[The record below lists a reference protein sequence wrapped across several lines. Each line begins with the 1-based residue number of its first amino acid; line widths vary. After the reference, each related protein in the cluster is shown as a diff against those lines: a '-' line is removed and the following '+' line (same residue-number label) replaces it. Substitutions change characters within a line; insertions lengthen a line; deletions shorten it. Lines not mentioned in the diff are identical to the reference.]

1 MLIEPRDVVDT
12 GTGERVSILRT
23 GDETNGLY
31 TEGIS
36 VFPPNLAASA
46 YHEHPEQEER
56 IAVVAGSVL
65 VRLDGKLQLAVPGD
79 TLVIPP
85 GKAHEIANAGAE
97 TAEVIWQFRP
107 ALRTDDFLA
116 AAMASEGRRESP
128 LRHRL
133 RKWAIAAEYS
143 QEYRKA
149 NLPWSL
155 QKPILSLAHRLVDL
169 GMEHRHSWR
178 HHLHPRTGFG
188 AR

>member
-1 MLIEPRDVVDT
+1 MLMHPRDVVDSE
-12 GTGERVSILRT
+12 TGERVSILRT
-23 GDETNGLY
+23 GGDTHGLY
-31 TEGIS
+31 TEGVS

-97 TAEVIWQFRP
+97 TAEVIWQFQP
-107 ALRTDDFLA
+107 ALRTADFLVA
-116 AAMASEGRRESP
+116 SMASEGTAEGS

-133 RKWAIAAEYS
+133 RRWAITAEYS
-143 QEYRKA
+143 HEYRKA

-155 QKPILSLAHRLVDL
+155 QRPLLALARGLVER
-169 GMEHRHSWR
+169 GSGRRHAW
-178 HHLHPRTGFG
+178 HHAAVSR
-188 AR
+188 